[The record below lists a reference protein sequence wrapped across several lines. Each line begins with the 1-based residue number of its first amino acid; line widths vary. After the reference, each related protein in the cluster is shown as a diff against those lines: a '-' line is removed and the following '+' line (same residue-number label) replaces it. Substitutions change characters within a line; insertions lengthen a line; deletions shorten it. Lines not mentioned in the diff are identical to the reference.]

1 MRKKNVM
8 LCSLLFVLCL
18 CCTLGFTGCGAP
30 NARDLVVKING
41 VEVHVDDK
49 VQDLLDQGL
58 VICDAYDS
66 VISEDE
72 YPTLGAKELE
82 MESYFIGAEVDGKV
96 KCSNIAILPY
106 NNSSKE
112 VSLADCQIHTINFH
126 TEKKNVVPLEINGVN
141 PYEATPEEFLN
152 AFDQSGITLYDDE
165 EQKSKFI
172 AGENYSN
179 LSTYTGK
186 ATYKVTS
193 GTYSV
198 DVEDYLLDEKKRT
211 VDEKAYDAACEKAKK
226 TIHITEFSI
235 EKKLD
240 VEVEY

>member
-18 CCTLGFTGCGAP
+18 CCTLGFTSCGAP

-41 VEVHVDDK
+41 IEVHVDDTI
-49 VQDLLDQGL
+49 QDLLDQGL
-58 VICDAYDS
+58 VICETDNT

-72 YPTLGAKELE
+72 YPTLDAKELTDD
-82 MESYFIGAEVDGKV
+82 SYFIGAEVDGKV
-96 KCSNIAILPY
+96 KCSNIAVDPY

-112 VSLADCQIHTINFH
+112 VSLADCQIHTIWFH
-126 TEKKNVVPLEINGVN
+126 TEKKGIVPLEINGLD

-152 AFDQSGITLYDDE
+152 AFDKSGITLYENEDE
-165 EQKSKFI
+165 KSKFI

-179 LSTYTGK
+179 LNKYTGK
-186 ATYKVTS
+186 ATYEVTS

-198 DVEDYLLDEKKRT
+198 DVGDYLLDEEKRT

-240 VEVEY
+240 VKVEY